1 MVSSYFLG
9 ANTGKGFRSLYAG
22 FPADKAAFLHVIK
35 GGPGTGKS
43 SFMRAIGRRA
53 EALGIE
59 AEYVLCSGD
68 PDSLDGVYIP
78 ALNAAWVDGTAPHIA
93 DPAYF
98 AVNGDYV
105 NLGQFCRTPLSAQDG
120 KRITD
125 LTKTYREEYRRAY
138 AYLAAASSLS
148 AAPRPQ
154 AFGEVETA
162 HIRKRTDGILPR
174 CSQKLCKSDYVNY
187 IYLRAFSC
195 KGMVQ
200 LTEPLNKLCK
210 QIYRFDSE
218 HGADEAALGYAAE
231 EARRRGLRTVI
242 CLSPLNAESIDAVLL
257 PDHSTALVSSVWELE
272 AARTVHLD
280 RYLPAEARRELRPSL
295 RRTRQLYNASVELAL
310 ERLGAAKALHDEL
323 EAVYHGYMD
332 FPALTDFT
340 ERQLEKIFM

>member
-1 MVSSYFLG
+1 MVSNYFLG

-53 EALGIE
+53 EALGME

-98 AVNGDYV
+98 AASGDYV
-105 NLGQFCRTPLSAQDG
+105 NLGQFCRTPLSAQDAEHI
-120 KRITD
+120 KE
-125 LTKTYREEYRRAY
+125 LTQTYREEYRRAY
-138 AYLAAASSLS
+138 AYLAAALSLS
-148 AAPRPQ
+148 AASRPQ
-154 AFGEVETA
+154 AFGEMETA
-162 HIRKRTDGILPR
+162 HIRKRIDGILSR
-174 CSQKLCKSDYVNY
+174 RSQMLCKSDYVNY
-187 IYLRAFSC
+187 VYLRAFSC
-195 KGMVQ
+195 NGMVQ
-200 LTEPLNKLCK
+200 LAEPINKLCK
-210 QIYRFDSE
+210 QVYRFDSE
-218 HGADEAALGYAAE
+218 YGADEAALGYAAE
-231 EARRRGLRTVI
+231 EARRKGLRTVI
-242 CLSPLNAESIDAVLL
+242 CLSPLNAESIDALLL
-257 PDHSTALVSSVWELE
+257 PDRSTALVSSAWELE

-310 ERLGAAKALHDEL
+310 ERLGAAKTMHDEL
-323 EAVYHGYMD
+323 EAVYHGHID